1 VSDAEIL
8 RTIYNEFPYALFGS
22 LVAALLCAY
31 LGVYVVS
38 KRVVF
43 VGATLTQVAVAG
55 IAFAHLPFTNI
66 EPVYGSLVFT
76 LAVTMLFAW
85 LLQSRAVPRDTV
97 LGVSFVAAIA
107 LRILM
112 IQKSPAA
119 EVSEIEAILKGDI
132 LFVTAEQFHLLLA
145 VFIIVMLIHLLFY
158 KAFIFVSFDAE
169 TATTQGFNA
178 KRWELV
184 FYLTVGIAVS
194 VATRIVGDVFVFGF
208 LVIPAAGAILSARKV
223 RSIFLLSLLYA
234 ALPPI
239 VGLYLAFKLDLPAG
253 PTTVATALI
262 LLGGAWILNRFRH

>member
-1 VSDAEIL
+1 
-8 RTIYNEFPYALFGS
+8 
-22 LVAALLCAY
+22 
-31 LGVYVVS
+31 
-38 KRVVF
+38 
-43 VGATLTQVAVAG
+43 
-55 IAFAHLPFTNI
+55 
-66 EPVYGSLVFT
+66 
-76 LAVTMLFAW
+76 
-85 LLQSRAVPRDTV
+85 
-97 LGVSFVAAIA
+97 
-107 LRILM
+107 M

-119 EVSEIEAILKGDI
+119 EVSEIETILKGDI

-208 LVIPAAGAILSARKV
+208 LVIPAAGAILSARRV
-223 RSIFLLSLLYA
+223 RSIFLLALLYA

-262 LLGGAWILNRFRH
+262 LLGGAWGLNRFRH